1 MLNSSRRPLEAIVR
15 DGDGRQIAR
24 CLIRRGRYVI
34 GHEKKNEIC
43 AEDPS
48 VSSRHARLT
57 VVDDNE
63 MFIEDLESANGT
75 LLSGQ
80 AVEGIMP
87 VPLGAR
93 ITLGLCTLD
102 FQRGGL
108 PAAVFQYLPSGFLRE
123 SRYNLG
129 EPVAEGSTS
138 TIFTAFDTT
147 LGRDVAIK
155 VMRPESQQQ
164 TEHVL
169 RFIRE
174 AQITGQIQHPGV
186 LTVYELGLNDRSQLY
201 YTTCFVEGGT
211 LADVLDALSTREP
224 GAPERFPLL
233 RLLVAFEKICDAVA
247 LAHSKGVIH
256 AALRPDLVNLG
267 FYGEVVLVGWC
278 YARLLGVNAEGQE
291 LPRRLLAAPSE
302 SAPPLSP
309 FSAPEIASESW
320 DTVTARSDIY
330 SLGAILYRLVTL
342 HRPFTF
348 EDPTLLRDAI
358 VHGDFRKPA
367 QFAAE
372 PHPHCPGEKY
382 PAGLM
387 NIAVK
392 AMSLNPD
399 DRFATVPEFQAAIL
413 DWERKVSH

>member
-24 CLIRRGRYVI
+24 CLIKRGRYII
-34 GHEKKNEIC
+34 GHERKNEIV

-57 VVDDNE
+57 VVDDEE

-75 LLSGQ
+75 LVGGQ
-80 AVEGIMP
+80 SVEGVTP

-93 ITLGLCTLD
+93 VSLGLCTLD
-102 FQRGGL
+102 FQRSGL
-108 PAAVFQYLPSGFLRE
+108 PAAVFQYLPPGFLRE

-129 EPVAEGSTS
+129 EPVVEGSTS

-164 TEHVL
+164 VEHVL

-174 AQITGQIQHPGV
+174 AQITAQIQHPGV
-186 LTVYELGLNDRSQLY
+186 LTVYELGLNDRNQLY

-211 LADVLDALSTREP
+211 LADVLDALATREP

-233 RLLVAFEKICDAVA
+233 RLLVAFEKICDALA
-247 LAHSKGVIH
+247 LAHSRGIVH
-256 AALRPDLVNLG
+256 AALRPDMVSLG
-267 FYGEVVLVGWC
+267 FYGEVVVIGWC
-278 YARLLGVNAEGQE
+278 YARLLGTNAEGQE
-291 LPRRLLAAPSE
+291 LPRRVLAAPSE
-302 SAPPLSP
+302 SAPPLSAFTP
-309 FSAPEIASESW
+309 PEIATESW
-320 DTVTARSDIY
+320 DAVSARSDVY

-358 VHGDFRKPA
+358 IHGDIRKPA
-367 QFAAE
+367 QFASE
-372 PHPHCPGEKY
+372 PHPHCPHGRY
-382 PAGLM
+382 PADLM
-387 NIAVK
+387 GIALK
-392 AMSLNPD
+392 AMSPD
-399 DRFATVPEFQAAIL
+399 PADRYATVPEFQTAIL
-413 DWERKVSH
+413 DWERKIGH